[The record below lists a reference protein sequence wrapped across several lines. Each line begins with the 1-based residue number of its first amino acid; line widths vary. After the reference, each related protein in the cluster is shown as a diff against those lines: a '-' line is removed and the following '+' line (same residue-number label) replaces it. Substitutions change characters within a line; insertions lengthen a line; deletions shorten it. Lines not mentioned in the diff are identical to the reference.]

1 MKKLSLLLFVLL
13 GLAATGFAQKTVT
26 GSVKDPKGEPLIGAN
41 VIVQGTDIGTV
52 TDIDG
57 MFSVQV
63 PPGRSA
69 ISITYIG
76 FAEQVIDISNLTN
89 VNITMTEGQLLDE
102 VVVTAL
108 GIKRDKKA
116 LGYASTTVGADELAA
131 KPETDVARALA
142 GRSPGVNIASAA
154 GLAGSGTKINIR
166 GVSTISGNSQP
177 LWVVDGVPINTD
189 ANENNNFNDGNIT
202 PTRNLDIDPNNI
214 ASMSIL
220 RGLAATTQ
228 YGSQGRNGVIL
239 ITTKTGGGGS
249 GVKKYNASFSQSY
262 GQISAHIPEYQNKW
276 ANGFDGDYGEFFS
289 NWGVLFSDNFEAAV
303 HPYSEVKAIF
313 PDLEIIQGRYKVVN
327 TPNNVSDFFQKGHA
341 YTTSFTAGIN
351 GDIGNF
357 NVAMSKLSEEGY
369 IKNNNL
375 DRLNLSIGGTANI
388 SSKLKI
394 NGSFSYIKT
403 DFKSPTVGAG
413 LGSNSNGGPS
423 VFANLFY
430 TPRNIDLM
438 NLPYQHPIT
447 GASVYYRGIT
457 NPRWLLENSSQGSFV
472 NRFMAMMG
480 ANYKVNDWLSA
491 TYRVGIDSYDENQEY
506 WVQKGSVGYPSDV
519 AAFGTGL
526 LRTSDGNN
534 VITDQN
540 FIVTGN
546 RNINDDIDVTF
557 NVGVNHRDDK
567 YSQTGLEST
576 NQVVYGLISHR
587 NFTTTNSRDLRQNNL
602 SYLQRR
608 IIMGAYGDVTVGYKN
623 YLYLNVAARN
633 DWASS
638 HEKEY
643 RSQFYPGFS
652 VSFVPTDAFESLAGG
667 FMDYLKLRAGYGT
680 SANFAD
686 PYSTR
691 ARLTLNATETVDGNG
706 NVVSLGLPSLLANPN
721 LRPELQSEL
730 EFGVESKFL
739 NNRIGLEL
747 SWYNRKAEDQ
757 IIERPLDPSTGYSST
772 FLNAGTVTN
781 KGVEI
786 GLTVSP
792 VATKNINWNL
802 RANFTKNVSKVVDLP
817 EGSEEILI
825 GGFSNLGSF
834 AIKDQPFGVIKG
846 TYVEKDANGNLLVN
860 SNGDWKISSEIGI
873 IGDPNPDY
881 MLSGFSDLTVYG
893 LTLSAQLDFVK
904 GGDIFSY
911 SAGTPIGRGVAKELE
926 DFNPTITVILPG
938 VSEET
943 GEPNNI
949 PMPAS
954 GVFFSNTI
962 IGGGADDRGI
972 YDGTRLRLREISVSY
987 TLPKSV
993 FKGTFIESASISL
1006 VGNNMW
1012 YRAFNTPA
1020 SSKVDPD
1027 RTAFGTNNASGFDF
1041 LGGPS
1046 AARYGGTIKFNF

>member
-1 MKKLSLLLFVLL
+1 MKKLSLILFVLL
-13 GLAATGFAQKTVT
+13 CSITVGLAQKTVT
-26 GSVKDPKGEPLIGAN
+26 GSVKDPNGEPLIGAN
-41 VIVQGTDIGTV
+41 VLVQGTSIGTV

-57 MFSVQV
+57 MFSIQV
-63 PPGRSA
+63 PGGRNA
-69 ISITYIG
+69 LLITYIG
-76 FAEQVIDISNLTN
+76 FADKVVDVTDLTSVD
-89 VNITMTEGQLLDE
+89 VNMAEGQLLDE

-116 LGYASTTVGADELAA
+116 LGYASTTVGSDDIAR

-142 GRSPGVNIASAA
+142 GRSPGVNIASSA

-177 LWVVDGVPINTD
+177 LWVVDGVPINTS
-189 ANENNNFNDGNIT
+189 ANENNDFNDGNIT

-214 ASMSIL
+214 ESMSIL
-220 RGLAATTQ
+220 RGLAATTL

-262 GQISAHIPEYQNKW
+262 GQITAHIPEYQNKW

-289 NWGVLFSDNFEAAV
+289 NWGVLFSDNYEAAV
-303 HPYSEVKAIF
+303 HPYSEQKAVF
-313 PDLEIIQGRYKVVN
+313 PELEIIQGKYKVVN
-327 TPNNVSDFFQKGHA
+327 TPNNIKDFFQKGQA
-341 YTTSFTAGIN
+341 YTTSFQAGIN

-357 NVAMSKLSEEGY
+357 NVAMSKLSETGY
-369 IKNNNL
+369 IKNNKL
-375 DRLNLSIGGTANI
+375 DRFNLSIGGSANI
-388 SSKLKI
+388 SSRLKL

-403 DFKSPTVGAG
+403 DFKSPTIGAG
-413 LGSNSNGGPS
+413 LGSNTNGGPS

-438 NLPYQHPIT
+438 NLPYQNPIT
-447 GASVYYRGIT
+447 GASVYYRAIT

-472 NRFMAMMG
+472 NRFMSMMG
-480 ANYKVNDWLSA
+480 ATYKVNDWLTA
-491 TYRVGIDSYDENQEY
+491 NYRIGVDSYDENQEY
-506 WVQKGSVGYPSDV
+506 WVQKGSVGYVADV

-526 LRTSDGNN
+526 LRTTDGNN

-540 FIVTGN
+540 FGISGQ
-546 RNINDDIDVTF
+546 RELNDDLDITF
-557 NVGVNHRDDK
+557 NVGANHRDDK
-567 YSQTGLEST
+567 YSQTGLESS
-576 NQVVYGLISHR
+576 NQVVFGLISHR
-587 NFTTTNSRDLRQNNL
+587 NFTTTNSRDLRNNNL
-602 SYLQRR
+602 SYIQRR
-608 IIMGAYGDVTVGYKN
+608 IIMGLYGDLTFGYKN

-652 VSFVPTDAFESLAGG
+652 VSFVPTDAFESLSES
-667 FMDYLKLRAGYGT
+667 FLDYMKLRAGYGT

-686 PYSTR
+686 PYNTR
-691 ARLTLNATETVDGNG
+691 AVLSLNSNETVDANG

-730 EFGVESKFL
+730 EFGVEAKLL
-739 NNRIGLEL
+739 NNRIGLDF

-786 GLTVSP
+786 GFTLSP
-792 VATKNINWNL
+792 VASKNITWNL

-825 GGFSNLGSF
+825 GGFTNLGAF
-834 AIKDQPFGVIKG
+834 AIKDQPFGVIKS
-846 TYVEKDANGNLLVN
+846 TYVVKDDKGNLLVN

-873 IGDPNPDY
+873 IGDPNPDF

-893 LTLSAQLDFVK
+893 LTLSGQLDFVK

-911 SAGTPIGRGVAKELE
+911 SAATPIGRGVAKELE

-938 VSEET
+938 VLEET
-943 GEPNNI
+943 GEVNNI
-949 PMPAS
+949 PQPAS
-954 GVFFSNTI
+954 GVFFNNTI
-962 IGGGADDRGI
+962 IGGGAYDRGI
-972 YDGTRLRLREISVSY
+972 YDATRLRLREISLSY
-987 TLPKSV
+987 NLPKSI
-993 FKGTFIESASISL
+993 FNGTFIESASISL
-1006 VGNNMW
+1006 VGNNIW

-1046 AARYGGTIKFNF
+1046 AARYGGTVKFNF